1 MTRASMILMA
11 VTLAACTKSGGE
23 DASTSTTSSATA
35 VSASASV
42 VAAPSAPRADAA
54 NVAANEPVANEPVA
68 SAAPAGSSANPK
80 TTASPAKGA
89 DAAKLVPASAHV
101 NGKNFGLDVSSAGCR
116 AGNECAMTIH
126 LAVAGDYHV
135 NKEYP
140 YKFVATPE
148 PGVTFLAQDGT
159 TFSRAA
165 GDFREEGPKAGTM
178 TVRFKP
184 SAAGTAR
191 VQGTFKMSVCSDENC
206 QIEQQPVSLAIPV
219 T

>member
-1 MTRASMILMA
+1 MTRAPMFLMA
-11 VTLAACTKSGGE
+11 VGLVACAKSGG
-23 DASTSTTSSATA
+23 DNASTSTTSGSAT
-35 VSASASV
+35 VTTSASANV
-42 VAAPSAPRADAA
+42 VAAPSAPSA
-54 NVAANEPVANEPVA
+54 VSEPVATA
-68 SAAPAGSSANPK
+68 SAAPSASAANVTSPSAK
-80 TTASPAKGA
+80 TTASAAKGV
-89 DAAKLVPASAHV
+89 DGAKLAPASTHV
-101 NGKNFGLDVSSAGCR
+101 NGKNFGLDVSSSGCR
-116 AGNECAMTIH
+116 AGSECAMTIH

-148 PGVTFLAQDGT
+148 PGVAFLAQDGN

-184 SAAGTAR
+184 NAAGTAHI
-191 VQGTFKMSVCSDENC
+191 QGTFKMSVCSDENC

-219 T
+219 S

>member
-1 MTRASMILMA
+1 MTRAWTIVMA
-11 VTLAACTKSGGE
+11 AGLFACTKGGSE
-23 DASTSTTSSATA
+23 SASTSTSTSTSAATTA
-35 VSASASV
+35 STSLVASPAPPPTPVPSASS
-42 VAAPSAPRADAA
+42 APSAA
-54 NVAANEPVANEPVA
+54 PVA
-68 SAAPAGSSANPK
+68 SAVESGSAGAKAVASAGKPADG
-80 TTASPAKGA
+80 
-89 DAAKLVPASAHV
+89 AKLVPASAHV
-101 NGKNFGLDVSSAGCR
+101 NGRNFGLDVASAGCR
-116 AGNECAMTIH
+116 AGSECAMTIH

-165 GDFREEGPKAGTM
+165 GDFREEGAKAGTM

-219 T
+219 S